1 MSFLEDGGGI
11 LQIENSE
18 KIAIVKFWAIYSS
31 GKCYIG
37 DSLIAYLFL
46 GKFDLSS
53 LLTSSDMDVSPYAK
67 CLFPPAPL
75 FPLKSGSKT
84 KMNLASVLGDTGFAF
99 VAQLIS

>member
-18 KIAIVKFWAIYSS
+18 NIAIVKFWAIYSS
-31 GKCYIG
+31 NKCYIG

-53 LLTSSDMDVSPYAK
+53 LLLSSDMDVSPDAK
-67 CLFPPAPL
+67 CLFPPAP
-75 FPLKSGSKT
+75 FSPSNQEVKLKWTWRVCWEIQG
-84 KMNLASVLGDTGFAF
+84 LL
-99 VAQLIS
+99 L